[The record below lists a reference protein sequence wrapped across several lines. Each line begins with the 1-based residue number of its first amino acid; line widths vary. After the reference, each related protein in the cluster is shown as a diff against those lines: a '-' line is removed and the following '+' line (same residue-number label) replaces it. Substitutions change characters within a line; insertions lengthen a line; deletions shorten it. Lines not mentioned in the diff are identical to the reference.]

1 MVPIRVRL
9 PLLTALPVLVVLTAP
24 PTSRAADEER
34 LSFSSGEAAI
44 PSFARKYKLSCSV
57 CHDPFPRLTAFGETF
72 AGNGFEMVVDEP
84 PRDTVETG
92 DPLLRLVS
100 DVPLA
105 IRFEGFAQAISDPE
119 AGAVSNDLSFPWGI
133 KLLSG
138 GPIAKRISYY
148 LYFYL
153 SERGEIA
160 GLEDAYVQ
168 FTDVGGSGINVMV
181 GQFQVSDPLFK
192 RELRL
197 EFEDYQ
203 LYRMRIGDA
212 RADLTYDR
220 GVMVPFSP
228 WKNGDWT
235 LGVVNGQGLR
245 EASEARSYDRDAGK
259 NFFVRY
265 SHSLGAL
272 RLGAFG
278 FYGDEKG
285 NDVRNNIWYAGPDA
299 TVALGG
305 WGELNL
311 QYLRRW
317 DSRPFFDTPGAPT
330 DTWANAALAQLI
342 WWPTGPNGRWYVSA
356 LWNWIDASDP
366 IVSLRLDEQLFMEKY
381 NLIALD
387 GTYLLWR
394 NVRFTGE
401 LGWNFEQDYA
411 RLVLG
416 VVSAF

>member
-1 MVPIRVRL
+1 MGTARVRL
-9 PLLTALPVLVVLTAP
+9 LSFACSVVTVVGAAP
-24 PTSRAADEER
+24 AAASADDR
-34 LSFSSGEAAI
+34 VSFSSGEISI
-44 PSFARKYKLSCSV
+44 PAFARKYRLSCSV
-57 CHDPFPRLTAFGETF
+57 CHDPFPRLTEFGETF
-72 AGNGFEMVVDEP
+72 AGNGFEMIVEEP

-105 IRFEGFAQAISDPE
+105 IRFDGYAQAVSDPE

-138 GPIAKRISYY
+138 GPIANRISYY

-153 SERGEIA
+153 SERGEVA
-160 GLEDAYVQ
+160 GLEDAFIQ
-168 FTDVGGSGINVMV
+168 FTDIGGSGVSVMA
-181 GQFQVSDPLFK
+181 GQFQVSDPLYK

-197 EFEDYQ
+197 PFEDYQ

-220 GVMVPFSP
+220 GVMVPFSA
-228 WKNGDWT
+228 WDSGDWT

-245 EASEARSYDRDAGK
+245 EASETRQYDRDPGK
-259 NFFVRY
+259 NFFARY
-265 SHSLGAL
+265 SHSLGRV

-278 FYGDEKG
+278 FYGGEKG
-285 NDVRNNIWYAGPDA
+285 NEVRNDIWYVGPDA
-299 TVALGG
+299 SVSLGG

-317 DSRPFFDTPGAPT
+317 DSSPFFDTPDAPT
-330 DTWANAALAQLI
+330 DTWANSALAELI
-342 WWPTGPNGRWYVSA
+342 WWPTGPNGRWYLSA
-356 LWNWIDASDP
+356 LWNWIDASGP
-366 IVSLRLDEQLFMEKY
+366 IVSLRLDEQAFLQTY
-381 NLIALD
+381 HLIAMD
-387 GTYLLWR
+387 ATYLLWR

-401 LGWNFEQDYA
+401 LAWNFEQDYA
-411 RLVLG
+411 RLALG